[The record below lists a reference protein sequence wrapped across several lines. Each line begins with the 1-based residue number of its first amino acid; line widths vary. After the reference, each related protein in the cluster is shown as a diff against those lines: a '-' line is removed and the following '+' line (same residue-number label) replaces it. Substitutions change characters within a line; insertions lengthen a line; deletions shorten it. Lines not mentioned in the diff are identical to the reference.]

1 MLSRFLANRND
12 LTRGDDPFMQL
23 QRELGRVVE
32 DVFRGAP
39 GFRSAF
45 GGGFAPSLDVR
56 ETSQGLELTA
66 ELPGVSENDIELSLD
81 NDILTIRGE
90 KREERKTDQR
100 GLHMQERSYGTFQRS
115 LRLPYAPDPA
125 SVSANFDKGVLHVM
139 LPRPQQGQA
148 RDNRIPIRGAA
159 QQQQPQQQQSGAGSQ
174 GQAASSG
181 QGQGTS
187 SP

>member
-39 GFRSAF
+39 GFRTAF
-45 GGGFAPSLDVR
+45 GYIPSLDVK
-56 ETSQGLELTA
+56 ETEQGLELTA

-90 KREERKTDQR
+90 KKQEQKSDQR
-100 GLHMQERSYGTFQRS
+100 GLHMQERSYGSFQRS
-115 LRLPYAPDPA
+115 LRLPYAPAPG
-125 SVSANFDKGVLHVM
+125 SVSARFDKGVLHVT
-139 LPRPQQGQA
+139 LPRPQQGQTKN
-148 RDNRIPIRGAA
+148 NRIQIQAGSG
-159 QQQQPQQQQSGAGSQ
+159 QQQQGGAGSQ
-174 GQAASSG
+174 GQAAASGSSG